1 MIYKKIFNEKDP
13 SETKNYKDIDVMMD
27 KILKWIEKGELKIRK
42 FN

>member
-13 SETKNYKDIDVMMD
+13 SEKNYKNIDVMMD
-27 KILKWIEKGELKIRK
+27 KILKWIEKGESKIRK